1 VDDDLTRCDFHF
13 AATTYRNAK
22 KLAEN
27 ARYRTAFTSELV
39 KTLMAGVSIVPRE
52 PACLSKVAWDRVA
65 LERVM
70 VLKHFTF
77 FVIRTP
83 ALQAFE
89 TNGRHVV
96 SELCRLLWADPEG
109 NKLPPDCRAR
119 FTKKMVKVSA
129 AKAELAALLDA
140 GNVRSDDGDGDAV
153 LQKRREELQKRVRR
167 WEARAKRDI
176 CDFVAGMTD
185 NYAVE
190 FYGRL
195 TSLTPT
201 TIHKKP

>member
-1 VDDDLTRCDFHF
+1 MTRCDFDL

-52 PACLSKVAWDRVA
+52 PACLSEVAWDRVA

-77 FVIRTP
+77 FFVIKTP

-109 NKLPPDCRAR
+109 NNLPPDCRAR
-119 FTKKMVKVSA
+119 FAKKMRKLSA
-129 AKAELAALLDA
+129 VKAELAALLDA
-140 GNVRSDDGDGDAV
+140 ENEVEKKV
-153 LQKRREELQKRVRR
+153 REEVEKRVRR

-201 TIHKKP
+201 TIYKKP